1 MSDRA
6 RVVLVLLIVAA
17 VAGGAIYYF
26 FGIYRPSQD
35 LKNARDEIAG
45 WEKRFQEARECL
57 LGKTPGSAKTS
68 EALAIR
74 EMSRD
79 PWERSRCTPLISK
92 LTRGEGDDTGIPAI
106 ETAWNDLDKTALKAA
121 SAFARHVSES
131 TTLEHDPLPE
141 ALDALDAARNKL
153 RAAAALKETQAA
165 GKELT
170 PAQALPIADG
180 GDKLTSLT
188 VAAIPSAHG
197 LILFGQ
203 RGDHADVQVVLAAGA
218 APKVMRVGQGSVR
231 SVPDMTWGAIVRS
244 LPDRA
249 SGSTPAPMEVV
260 AGGLDPDLTIHAVF
274 SLPLPDPT
282 IAAIGGTLASGVL
295 VVGNTTDLVIAR
307 AKDGA
312 FTADPALKIETAEAA
327 VDVDGRTAVVWST
340 KDKTQGQI
348 LVPGGTDEPVVEV
361 PSLGTLCLTKDRV
374 WGENDNTA
382 ISFGGGRPVFR
393 KRLGETRRDP
403 RDQVPTTAPRPDI
416 ETAPEV
422 RAYLDSPPAPRE
434 LILQGC
440 TADAAV
446 FHERLHP
453 DSLTICTDDCRA
465 VTVPTG
471 APQFATTTVVGGKLV
486 AIASYNGVLGV
497 WREGAAPT
505 FYSLP
510 ENARPV
516 LAHEWPAMA
525 LTDGK
530 VIDVLARGETSFVVI
545 RIPAS

>member
-6 RVVLVLLIVAA
+6 RVLVVLSIVAL

-26 FGIYRPSQD
+26 FGIYRPAQD
-35 LKNARDEIAG
+35 LQNARDEIAA

-74 EMSRD
+74 EMTRD

-92 LTRGEGDDTGIPAI
+92 LTRGQGADTGIPTV
-106 ETAWNDLDKTALKAA
+106 ETAWNELDKTALKAA

-141 ALDALDAARNKL
+141 SLDALDAARNKL
-153 RAAAALKETQAA
+153 REAAKLDAAASSGKSLEAA
-165 GKELT
+165 QT
-170 PAQALPIADG
+170 LPILDG
-180 GDKLTSLT
+180 TVKLTTLS
-188 VAAIPSAHG
+188 VDSMPSAHG
-197 LILFGQ
+197 MILFGQ
-203 RGDHADVQVVLAAGA
+203 RADDRADVQVVLTAGA

-231 SVPDMTWGAIVRS
+231 SVPDMGWGAIVRS
-244 LPDRA
+244 A
-249 SGSTPAPMEVV
+249 TPETPTATEVV
-260 AGGLDPDLTIHAVF
+260 VGGLAPDLTLRAMF
-274 SLPLPDPT
+274 SVPLPEPT
-282 IAAIGGTLASGVL
+282 IAGIGGTLAGGVL
-295 VVGNTTDLVIAR
+295 VVGNATDLVIVR
-307 AKDGA
+307 TKDGA
-312 FTADPALKIETAEAA
+312 VSADPALKVESAEAA
-327 VDVDGRTAVVWST
+327 VDVDGRVGVVWST

-374 WGENDNTA
+374 WGANDNTA

-393 KRLGETRRDP
+393 KRLGESVPRQDP
-403 RDQVPTTAPRPDI
+403 RDLVPSTAPR
-416 ETAPEV
+416 
-422 RAYLDSPPAPRE
+422 AYLGSGPTHDF
-434 LILQGC
+434 ILQGC

-446 FHERLHP
+446 FHERMRP
-453 DSLTICTDDCRA
+453 NELTICSDDCRA
-465 VTVPTG
+465 VTLPTG
-471 APQFATTTVVGGKLV
+471 APEVATTTVVGGKLV

-497 WREGAAPT
+497 WREGAPAT
-505 FYSLP
+505 FYALP